1 MSVGVIVLAAGKGTR
16 MKSDLAKVLH
26 TAAGRTLLEWTFSAL
41 ADIDVRE
48 VCVVVG
54 HQADAVT
61 AACDPAIRTTLQE
74 PQHGTGHAATV
85 GLGGLDG
92 HEGPILI
99 VPGDMPLIR
108 ATSLASLVEHHV
120 SEDAAATILSVEL
133 DDPTGYGRIIRA
145 GDTVSAI
152 VEERDATDEQR
163 RVTEVNTS
171 VYVFDGPLLAGA
183 LDQITPDNDQ
193 GEYYLTD
200 VIGVLR
206 ADGHVVQAVAVD
218 AEEGIGVNSQAQLA
232 EVGAVLRT
240 RINTALLDDGV
251 WMLDPSRVYVDADV
265 HVEPGA
271 RLMPDVYLEG
281 ATSIGAMAEVGP
293 GVRLIDTTVGAG
305 ATIQHAVA
313 IASTI
318 GDDASVGPF
327 AYLRPG
333 ATLLKGSKVGTYVEV
348 KGSEIGEGSKVPH
361 LSYIGDATIGSGSN
375 IGAGTITVNYDGF
388 AKHRTV
394 IGDNVRI
401 GSDTML
407 VAPVTVGDNAFTG
420 AGSVVTD
427 DVPEGA
433 LAVER
438 ATQKNVEGYA
448 EKRRRRAE
456 GDDS

>member
-41 ADIDVRE
+41 ADVDVRE

-54 HQADAVT
+54 HQADAVA
-61 AACDPAIRTTLQE
+61 AACDPTIHTALQE

-85 GLGGLDG
+85 GLTGLDS
-92 HEGPILI
+92 HEGPVLI

-108 ATSLASLVEHHV
+108 SASLASLVDHHV
-120 SEDAAATILSVEL
+120 SEGAAATVLSVDL
-133 DDPTGYGRIIRA
+133 DDPTGYGRIIRV
-145 GDTVSAI
+145 GDAVSEI

-171 VYVFDGPLLAGA
+171 VYVFDGSLLAAA
-183 LDQITPDNDQ
+183 LDRITPDNDQ

-200 VIGVLR
+200 VIGLLR
-206 ADGHVVQAVAVD
+206 ADGHVVQAVTVD
-218 AEEGIGVNSQAQLA
+218 AEEGIGVNSHAQLA
-232 EVGAVLRT
+232 EAAAVLRT
-240 RINTALLDDGV
+240 RINAALLDDGV
-251 WMLDPSRVYVDADV
+251 WMLDPSRVYIDADV
-265 HVEPGA
+265 QVETGA

-281 ATSIGAMAEVGP
+281 ATSVGALAEVGP
-293 GVRLIDTTVGAG
+293 GVRLIDTSVGPG
-305 ATIQHAVA
+305 ARVQHAVA
-313 IASTI
+313 MSSTI
-318 GDDASVGPF
+318 GPDALVGPY

-361 LSYIGDATIGSGSN
+361 LSYIGDTTIGRGSN

-407 VAPVTVGDNAFTG
+407 VAPVTIGDNAFTG
-420 AGSVVTD
+420 AGSVVTN

-438 ATQKNVEGYA
+438 TTQKNVEGYA